1 MFFYGAL
8 DEVFDDYHF
17 LTVAVV
23 VPPGSEQAY
32 RNAPGW
38 RRCSRITTAR
48 PTLAGLGLSPT
59 DEQRINVD
67 AQLCRIAVRQSHIST
82 ALRALRS
89 RLETSP

>member
-38 RRCSRITTAR
+38 RRCSRI
-48 PTLAGLGLSPT
+48 
-59 DEQRINVD
+59 
-67 AQLCRIAVRQSHIST
+67 AVRQSHIST

-89 RLETSP
+89 RLATSP